1 MSTLNNCCQK
11 WIEDCSKHIA
21 RSTDLE
27 RQVAALKVEL
37 NHRSAELTGA
47 FHQLSASQAR
57 EKLLCELQ
65 WKNIR
70 HVVSTLADWAFG
82 SKDDPR
88 WGTAWIAMTT
98 GLSAK
103 DGPQFTLEL
112 LPTDDTALQAR
123 LKDERE
129 KCAVKCEQHG
139 QTLGSILAAE
149 IRSMT

>member
-1 MSTLNNCCQK
+1 MNRTIMTSD
-11 WIEDCSKHIA
+11 E
-21 RSTDLE
+21 
-27 RQVAALKVEL
+27 
-37 NHRSAELTGA
+37 
-47 FHQLSASQAR
+47 QLAASQAR

-70 HVVSTLADWAFG
+70 HVVYALADWAFG

-112 LPTDDTALQAR
+112 LPTDDTALKAR
-123 LKDERE
+123 LAEERE
-129 KCAVKCEQHG
+129 RIASWYKDKGWLLDEEDVPDA
-139 QTLGSILAAE
+139 